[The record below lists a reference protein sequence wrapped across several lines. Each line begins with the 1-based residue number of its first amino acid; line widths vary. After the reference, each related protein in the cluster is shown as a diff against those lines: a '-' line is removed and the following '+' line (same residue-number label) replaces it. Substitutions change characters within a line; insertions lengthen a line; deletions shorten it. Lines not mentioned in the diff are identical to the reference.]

1 MNSRSLAYSGT
12 MVLQEEMIVAAL
24 FFSLFGAS
32 VQRNDNGAMQSSAM
46 SCGSSVDLLSTYTYP
61 SSETLHSVVWHVGRQ
76 ATEEPVNIT
85 NEPFY
90 RNRTE
95 YLTHSLTSSTL
106 RIRDLREGDSR
117 EYRFWFFT
125 HKNRFTGVPG
135 IHLSVTGLE
144 VKVSTD
150 MVTEGQHVTLT
161 CSTTCMLSPSPPYV
175 WYRNG
180 QPVTHRHHGRDKDF
194 HLSSV
199 STEDSGHYS
208 CAVQG
213 HEQLTSPSV
222 AIDVRC
228 MHTISP
234 QFTVSRA
241 NKTKQTH
248 IFYLIFF
255 TDSPKNTSAYICG
268 EISEGSS
275 VTLVCSSSA
284 NPPVN
289 TYTWFRSTGAG
300 STRVGSGQNHSI
312 PNVSSA
318 HSGEYHCSAVN
329 SVNEASSAS
338 LTLNVKYPP
347 RSPKTVTSPSG
358 EVVEGNSVTLT
369 CSSEANP
376 PVHTYTW
383 YQRRG
388 ALSSEIGVGQNY
400 SISNMTYGDS
410 GAYYCQAENV
420 KGSRN
425 STPIFVDV
433 LYAPR
438 NLSVSVSSFDGA
450 ITLICSCDA
459 NPPVKHYTWHKR
471 TGTGTSQRATG
482 RNLTLESAESGLYYC
497 EAKNEVG
504 AAESNSLP
512 ISEKNTAGIYAV
524 VVIVVIAGLVIP
536 SILLRKKRNG
546 VTEVREGTTD
556 SEQDCSS
563 PVYVNV
569 SRVAMTFDRKKDSED
584 AENDIHYT
592 SVYFKHCDKQDMSLN
607 STLQK
612 SMPPLQEEEVLYS
625 TVKPHHASH
634 EEVLYSTVK

>member
-46 SCGSSVDLLSTYTYP
+46 SCEWQWNCWRVLYRPPFICALIGSSVDLLSTYTYP

-222 AIDVRC
+222 AIDVR
-228 MHTISP
+228 
-234 QFTVSRA
+234 
-241 NKTKQTH
+241 
-248 IFYLIFF
+248 Y
-255 TDSPKNTSAYICG
+255 SPKNTSAYICG